1 MGLAGLAALTDF
13 VEAGG
18 TLLVEGSTSSIFPVF
33 GVTPGVTLETP
44 TSLVAPGSIH
54 RGVIVDRSSP
64 IAYGYDGAQLP
75 VFFRNDVVLRVG
87 GRGAGAGPGPWQNT
101 TPMATTPALSPLR
114 LPAARDDD
122 PDAAADPFD
131 ALRRRFQDSGPDDP
145 RVVLAFPDDPNL
157 MLLSG
162 TLSGGE
168 ALAGRAQVVDAPLG
182 EGHVVMFSIRPFWRW
197 QTQGT
202 FFLGFNTILNWNDL
216 GAGRRPEPPVS

>member
-1 MGLAGLAALTDF
+1 VVID
-13 VEAGG
+13 
-18 TLLVEGSTSSIFPVF
+18 
-33 GVTPGVTLETP
+33 P
-44 TSLVAPGSIH
+44 T
-54 RGVIVDRSSP
+54 SP
-64 IAYGYDGAQLP
+64 IAYGYSGDQLP

-87 GRGAGAGPGPWQNT
+87 RAMGGATAPGGPWSTT
-101 TPMATTPALSPLR
+101 TPMARTPDLSPIQ
-114 LPAARDDD
+114 LPMARDAGNGD
-122 PDAAADPFD
+122 PLADPFEGARERLLEGD
-131 ALRRRFQDSGPDDP
+131 ADDP

-162 TLSGGE
+162 TISGGE

-216 GAGRRPEPPVS
+216 SAGRGGAPPVS